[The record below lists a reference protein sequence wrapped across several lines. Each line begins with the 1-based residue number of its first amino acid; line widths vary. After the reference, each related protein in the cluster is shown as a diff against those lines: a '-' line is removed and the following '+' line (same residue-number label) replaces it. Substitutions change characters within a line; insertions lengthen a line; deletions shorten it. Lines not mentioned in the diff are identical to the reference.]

1 MMQRLQHDD
10 LSALKINPL
19 REAVLCKF
27 QCSGHRKRVRG
38 TRGVWMAATGGC
50 KQCDQKWL
58 KNGF

>member
-38 TRGVWMAATGGC
+38 TRGVWMAATAAANNVIKSG
-50 KQCDQKWL
+50 
-58 KNGF
+58 